1 MKLFSFIVKLFAGVL
16 LTWIILRLLVDSA
29 RSAEGTGVRPDS
41 QSRLVD
47 VGENVLH
54 VLSVI
59 GVVSAVA
66 LLVVGFVTLAALL
79 ALRGLH

>member
-1 MKLFSFIVKLFAGVL
+1 MKLLSFTVKLFAGVL
-16 LTWIILRLLVDSA
+16 LTWIILRLVVDSA
-29 RSAEGTGVRPDS
+29 RRSDS
-41 QSRLVD
+41 QTRLVD
-47 VGENVLH
+47 LGETVLH
-54 VLSVI
+54 ALSVM